1 MMSATCTTVS
11 VQRAFEG
18 SPMNSSPPSSPAPRP
33 SRLRAWVMIIVGLVV
48 AVVALAAFASMA
60 GKLSGVQDNDI
71 ASWLPGDAESTEVI
85 ERTSE
90 LASDDESPAIVAFVR
105 DSGITAADVV
115 AARDAL
121 LELLDFDKNVVSAIS
136 PAALALD
143 PAAQQTLATASA
155 DGISDDL
162 VAKLTSEDGT
172 ALQLIVT
179 YKIDDTAGF
188 EELPDAIDEMR
199 DIVESHS
206 SGGLQGYV
214 GGPLAFGA
222 DQATAFAGIDGILLL
237 AALGVVIVMLLLTY
251 RSPFLWLIPLFCGIL
266 SVGAA
271 EGVVYLLAK
280 YADLTVN
287 GQSAGILAVLMLGAG
302 IDYALLLVAR
312 YREELRNFEHRI
324 DAMSHAL
331 RRAAPAIVASGLTVV
346 IGLLCLSF
354 AQMNSTAGLGP
365 VTAAGIVVAL
375 LVMLIVLPL
384 LLVIFG
390 RWVFWPFVPRFGDVK
405 AEGSGLWGRVGT
417 QVAKRPRTVWVTTTV
432 LLGLACVGMTQ
443 LNSGVLANADT
454 FTKEQP
460 SIVADEVIA
469 QHFPAGEGSPLQVVA
484 NASEAVA
491 VSKALDTIEGLEPG
505 SSTPTDNPAEGTAG
519 VAKDGIVYFERTL
532 TTASDTEDAY
542 DTVERA
548 RDVVH
553 AIDGADAQVGGISAI
568 SLDIR
573 EASSADNQ
581 LIIPLILLVVLLVL
595 GVLLRS
601 IMAPLILLGTVVLSF
616 GAALGISAVV
626 FQQVFDF
633 AGTDTSFPLFAFV
646 FLVAL
651 GIDYNIFLMTRVREE
666 SIKVGTRRGALIGL
680 AATGGVIT
688 SAGLVLAGTFSA
700 LATLP
705 IVFLAQLGFVVA
717 LGVLLDTI
725 IVRSVLVTAL
735 TLDVG
740 RWMWWP
746 SHLWRTDGSH
756 HVADPDHP
764 ADPVDE
770 LHAEAAPEH
779 KA

>member
-1 MMSATCTTVS
+1 MAMIVHALPAELAGKTKYTPALSKVDAK
-11 VQRAFEG
+11 QQAALFEAL
-18 SPMNSSPPSSPAPRP
+18 SHPV
-33 SRLRAWVMIIVGLVV
+33 RLRII
-48 AVVALAAFASMA
+48 S
-60 GKLSGVQDNDI
+60 
-71 ASWLPGDAESTEVI
+71 
-85 ERTSE
+85 
-90 LASDDESPAIVAFVR
+90 
-105 DSGITAADVV
+105 
-115 AARDAL
+115 
-121 LELLDFDKNVVSAIS
+121 
-136 PAALALD
+136 
-143 PAAQQTLATASA
+143 
-155 DGISDDL
+155 
-162 VAKLTSEDGT
+162 
-172 ALQLIVT
+172 
-179 YKIDDTAGF
+179 
-188 EELPDAIDEMR
+188 
-199 DIVESHS
+199 
-206 SGGLQGYV
+206 
-214 GGPLAFGA
+214 
-222 DQATAFAGIDGILLL
+222 
-237 AALGVVIVMLLLTY
+237 
-251 RSPFLWLIPLFCGIL
+251 
-266 SVGAA
+266 
-271 EGVVYLLAK
+271 LLAK

-287 GQSAGILAVLMLGAG
+287 GQSAGILAVLVLGAG

-417 QVAKRPRTVWVTTTV
+417 TVAKRPRAVWVTTV
-432 LLGLACVGMTQ
+432 ALLGVACIGMTQ

-454 FTKEQP
+454 FTQEQP

-469 QHFPAGEGSPLQVVA
+469 EHFPAGEGSPVQIVA
-484 NASEAVA
+484 DAGDADAVA
-491 VSKALDTIEGLEPG
+491 EALDGTQGLQPVPDSAVPDSPE
-505 SSTPTDNPAEGTAG
+505 SSGGFAQDG
-519 VAKDGIVYFERTL
+519 VVYFERTL
-532 TTASDTEDAY
+532 DSASDTEAAY

-548 RDVVH
+548 RDAVH
-553 AIDGADAQVGGISAI
+553 AVDGADAQVGGISAI

-573 EASSADNQ
+573 EASAADNQ

-595 GVLLRS
+595 GILLRS

-626 FQQVFDF
+626 FEQVLGF

-746 SHLWRTDGSH
+746 SHLWRTDGSS
-756 HVADPDHP
+756 HVADPSHP
-764 ADPVDE
+764 ADPVDTE
-770 LHAEAAPEH
+770 HAAAAPEH

>member
-1 MMSATCTTVS
+1 MS
-11 VQRAFEG
+11 
-18 SPMNSSPPSSPAPRP
+18 SSSHPTPKPTP
-33 SRLRAWVMIIVGLVV
+33 SRRGTWAAIVAGLVV
-48 AVVALAAFASMA
+48 AVAVLGMFGSMA
-60 GKLSGVQDNDI
+60 SKLGGVQDNDI

-85 ERTSE
+85 ERTSSF
-90 LASDDESPAIVAFVR
+90 ASDDESPAIVAFVR
-105 DSGITAADVV
+105 DSGITGTDVV
-115 AARDAL
+115 AVRDAL
-121 LELLDFDKNVVSAIS
+121 VELQDFDEDVVSAIS
-136 PAALALD
+136 PASLALS
-143 PAAQQTLATASA
+143 PAEQQTLATAPA
-155 DGISDDL
+155 AQIPDDL
-162 VAKLTSEDGT
+162 VAKLTSEDGK

-188 EELPDAIDEMR
+188 EALPDAIDEMR
-199 DIVESHS
+199 DIVESS
-206 SGGLQGYV
+206 AGGGLEGYV

-237 AALGVVIVMLLLTY
+237 AALGVVVVMLLLTY
-251 RSPFLWLIPLFCGIL
+251 RSPFLWLIPLFCGVL

-271 EGVVYLLAK
+271 EGVVYLLAR

-287 GQSAGILAVLMLGAG
+287 GQSAGILAVLVLGAG

-405 AEGSGLWGRVGT
+405 VEGSGLWGRVGT
-417 QVAKRPRTVWVTTTV
+417 TVAKRPRTVWVTTTV

-454 FTKEQP
+454 FTTEQP

-469 QHFPAGEGSPLQVVA
+469 EHFPAGEGSPLQVVA
-484 NASEAVA
+484 NADDAQAVA
-491 VSKALDTIEGLEPG
+491 TALDGTEGLQPVPAASAPG
-505 SSTPTDNPAEGTAG
+505 SPESSEGLVSG
-519 VAKDGIVYFERTL
+519 DVVYFERTL
-532 TTASDTEDAY
+532 ASASDTESAY

-548 RDVVH
+548 RDAVRTV
-553 AIDGADAQVGGISAI
+553 DGADAQVGGISAI

-573 EASSADNQ
+573 EASAADNQ
-581 LIIPLILLVVLLVL
+581 LIIPLILLVVLIVL

-666 SIKVGTRRGALIGL
+666 SVKIGTRRGALVGL

-746 SHLWRTDGSH
+746 SHLWRTDGSQ
-756 HVADPDHP
+756 HVADHAHP

-770 LHAEAAPEH
+770 AHVEAAPEH
-779 KA
+779 RA